1 MYYFCAVYSNMFSL
15 IMKCL
20 KTYLKERT
28 DIDI

>member
-1 MYYFCAVYSNMFSL
+1 MYNFFVEYSNVFSL